1 MYDIQER
8 KKTKEDRI
16 RSELQRLPTA
26 NQTVYYNVF
35 NICDKYLF
43 ERKMKENFRYLEFK
57 VREVDEDEN
66 CLSVSVSRT
75 IGEDFLI
82 IDGERFGNLDISL
95 YLDDQKKEESAE
107 EEEVEAEAEAVV
119 EGSEEG
125 KGKGSDW
132 KTQFMQ
138 EMSGP
143 VQKTGLKRATG
154 QKSGKRQRLS
164 RA

>member
-16 RSELQRLPTA
+16 RGELQRLPSD
-26 NQTVYYNVF
+26 NKTVYYNVF

-43 ERKMKENFRYLEFK
+43 ERKMKENFQYLEFK

-66 CLSVSVSRT
+66 CLAVSVSRT
-75 IGEDFLI
+75 ISEDFLI

-95 YLDDQKKEESAE
+95 YLDDQKKEESE
-107 EEEVEAEAEAVV
+107 EAEAVV
-119 EGSEEG
+119 EESTGEQS
-125 KGKGSDW
+125 KGSDW

-143 VQKTGLKRATG
+143 VQKTGLKRASG
-154 QKSGKRQRLS
+154 QKFGKRQRLS